1 MSKYLQVDIFG
12 SYIYFEVQNLYNL
25 YNPNEHFENIK
36 IRMSIVNSKC
46 NVNSNRIPLKVCIKI
61 DLDSKIQILKIQI
74 SILLNNSL

>member
-1 MSKYLQVDIFG
+1 
-12 SYIYFEVQNLYNL
+12 
-25 YNPNEHFENIK
+25 
-36 IRMSIVNSKC
+36 MSIVNSKY

>member
-1 MSKYLQVDIFG
+1 MEAI
-12 SYIYFEVQNLYNL
+12 YILKFKTNL

-36 IRMSIVNSKC
+36 IRMSIVNSKY